1 MKKLFNKRKKLIQEA
16 KEVGR
21 LLDNAIQERWGFHF
35 SETDDYEII
44 DTLDYGTNDIS
55 FRQFVDKMD
64 DYKKEKKYGR
74 LD

>member
-16 KEVGR
+16 KYVGL
-21 LLDNAIQERWGFHF
+21 LLDNAIRERWGFHF
-35 SETDDYEII
+35 SETDNDEII

-55 FRQFVDKMD
+55 FRQFVDQMD
-64 DYKKEKKYGR
+64 YYKKEEKYGR